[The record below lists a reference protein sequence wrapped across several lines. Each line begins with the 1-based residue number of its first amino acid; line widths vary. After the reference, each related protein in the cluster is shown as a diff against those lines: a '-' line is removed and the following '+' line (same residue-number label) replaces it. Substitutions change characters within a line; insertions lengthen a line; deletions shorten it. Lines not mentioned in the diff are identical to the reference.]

1 VIFNLF
7 DFHRSEGPDPDVKG
21 DHGNLHSLRSEGL
34 KQGSGKMKTRCR
46 GSNRTVLLCENGL
59 ITISIQ
65 RFILPFYIRRKRDV
79 ADLLEDVCDFG
90 LTGEGNFPFS
100 IFAHLQ
106 FTLNPIVEPNPGS
119 PFYLARPPHEDLP
132 FPLSSVPR
140 GDKEKFTSPPG
151 LFFSDQ
157 PRREDAGVVHHKE
170 VFWMEII

>member
-1 VIFNLF
+1 MEA
-7 DFHRSEGPDPDVKG
+7 RC
-21 DHGNLHSLRSEGL
+21 
-34 KQGSGKMKTRCR
+34 GS
-46 GSNRTVLLCENGL
+46 SNRSVSLCKNRL

-65 RFILPFYIRRKRDV
+65 GLILSFDVGRKRDV

-119 PFYLARPPHEDLP
+119 PFYLARPPHDDLP

-140 GDKEKFTSPPG
+140 GDKEKFTFPPG